1 MNSAFINYPFVTMW
15 ISLCLFLSPSSS
27 SLILQNIYIIAN
39 HLLYL
44 QRWFF
49 LNKRL
54 LFIFDCHTILII
66 AFSESKIC
74 ARYSVSALT
83 AKLQSL
89 SSLRVAADFFFLLNP
104 LFQKQ
109 TFWEMHVLAFL
120 VRVSRSIQHVCTEN
134 MKLQLA
140 DSQLNW
146 KQGQTDGLALS
157 RGNKVLI
164 PGSLKLTN

>member
-44 QRWFF
+44 QRQFF
-49 LNKRL
+49 WNKRR
-54 LFIFDCHTILII
+54 LFIFDCHTILIRP
-66 AFSESKIC
+66 FSESKIC
-74 ARYSVSALT
+74 ARYSMSAVT

-89 SSLRVAADFFFLLNP
+89 SSLRVAADIFLLNP
-104 LFQKQ
+104 LFEKQ

-120 VRVSRSIQHVCTEN
+120 VRVSRSIHVCTVN

-140 DSQLNW
+140 DSYLNW
-146 KQGQTDGLALS
+146 KQGQMAWLCPRETKS
-157 RGNKVLI
+157 SYQVV
-164 PGSLKLTN
+164 